1 MLPLIFADSATTL
14 PLNPTLVTTFN
25 TSSFS
30 ALFAQ
35 NPPFCAP
42 SCIIIT
48 FLHIIVGGIVSH
60 YNSLKI
66 LPLTLA
72 QTTINQ

>member
-1 MLPLIFADSATTL
+1 MLPLIFADSATTF

-48 FLHIIVGGIVSH
+48 FLHIIIEGIVGL
-60 YNSLKI
+60 YIFWKI
-66 LPLTLA
+66 LPQNLA
-72 QTTINQ
+72 QATINQ

>member
-1 MLPLIFADSATTL
+1 MLPLIFADSATTS
-14 PLNPTLVTTFN
+14 PPNPTLITTFN

-35 NPPFCAP
+35 NPPFRAP

-48 FLHIIVGGIVSH
+48 FLHIIVRGIVGH
-60 YNSLKI
+60 YISLKI
-66 LPLTLA
+66 LPLTFA